1 MSPSFP
7 KKNFLVLLSMPKIL
21 NFFFEKNKDD
31 SDPTKPQDPVIKAI
45 FIKNNPLSF
54 FLFSTKY
61 KYRSK
66 FHQ

>member
-1 MSPSFP
+1 
-7 KKNFLVLLSMPKIL
+7 MPKIL